1 MYFNYIQ
8 NSFEPAPEKR
18 TREEQVTTTE
28 KVLVTQMEMDEDG
41 NEHEVEREVEQEV
54 TKTIEVEIP
63 IPENCIEVDDRVCQA
78 LFAEVDSSPTPK
90 GIVANPETHFP
101 EVCDIVVEVDENEQK
116 QSRIA
121 ELKANLADTD
131 YQAIKYA
138 EGFITEADYAPIKA
152 QRQAWRDEINALE
165 AQLNTL

>member
-1 MYFNYIQ
+1 MYFNYIL

-28 KVLVTQMEMDEDG
+28 KVLVKKTEVDTDG
-41 NEHEVEREVEQEV
+41 NEYEVEQEDEQEV

-63 IPENCIEVDDRVCQA
+63 IPENCIEVGDEVCQA
-78 LFAEVDSSPTPK
+78 LFDEVDNSPTPK
-90 GIVANPETHFP
+90 GIVANPETHYP
-101 EVCDIVVEVDENEQK
+101 EVCDIVVEADENEQK
-116 QSRIA
+116 QNRIA
-121 ELKANLADTD
+121 ELKANLTSTD

-165 AQLNTL
+165 LELNTL

>member
-28 KVLVTQMEMDEDG
+28 KVLVKQTEMDEDG

-63 IPENCIEVDDRVCQA
+63 IPENYIEVDDSVCQA
-78 LFAEVDSSPTPK
+78 LFAEVDSSSTPK
-90 GIVANPETHFP
+90 AIFANEETHYP
-101 EVCDIVVEVDENEQK
+101 EVRDIAVEVDENEQK
-116 QSRIA
+116 QNRIA

-138 EGFITEADYAPIKA
+138 EGLISETDYAPIKA

-165 AQLNTL
+165 TELASK